1 MHFYSCYL
9 YLVHFFLVGIVL
21 SHALME
27 PASESCLR
35 IIIVMPAH
43 TVSIELKVL
52 HSKLELYLLLRKA
65 VPGGQA
71 ERRELSLQS
80 H

>member
-1 MHFYSCYL
+1 
-9 YLVHFFLVGIVL
+9 
-21 SHALME
+21 ME

-35 IIIVMPAH
+35 IIIVMP
-43 TVSIELKVL
+43 TYTISIEPSSVL
-52 HSKLELYLLLRKA
+52 HYKLELYLLLRNA
-65 VPGGQA
+65 VPGGHA